1 MRKRVAIV
9 LVPLWILIA
18 GACSDPAT
26 NGADGETVSAEAYAT
41 GVCGAIADWVDEIQG
56 LNEDLQSNLD
66 PSSIDSLKEAMVKFL
81 DDVIAST
88 DAVIKDVE
96 DVGVPDVEDGDA
108 AAQHLLTGLRDSRG
122 VFENARDRVAALSTD
137 DPSAFG
143 EELQTVG
150 TDIQTSM
157 STIGEDLGRFESPVL
172 DEVSKDIPECEAVA
186 GSAADRKSVV

>member
-1 MRKRVAIV
+1 MRKRMAIV
-9 LVPLWILIA
+9 VVPLAILMA
-18 GACSDPAT
+18 GACAGSDGGS
-26 NGADGETVSAEAYAT
+26 NGGAAAETVSAETYAT

-56 LNEDLQSNLD
+56 LNEDLQASLD
-66 PSSIDSLKEAMVKFL
+66 PSSIDALKDAMVTFL

-88 DAVIKDVE
+88 DTVIADVE
-96 DVGVPDVEDGDA
+96 DVGIPDVDDGDV

-122 VFENARDRVAALSTD
+122 VFENARDRVEAMPTD
-137 DPSAFG
+137 DPTAFG

-157 STIGEDLGRFESPVL
+157 STIGEDLGRFESAEL

-186 GSAADRKSVV
+186 ASAA

>member
-1 MRKRVAIV
+1 MRKQMAIV
-9 LVPLWILIA
+9 LLALGVIMT
-18 GACSDPAT
+18 GACSGSDGGW
-26 NGADGETVSAEAYAT
+26 NGGSGAEAVTAEADAT

-56 LNEDLQSNLD
+56 LNEDLQANLD
-66 PSSIDSLKEAMVKFL
+66 PASIDALKDAMVTFL

-88 DAVIKDVE
+88 DTVIANVE
-96 DVGVPDVEDGDA
+96 DAGVPDVEDGEA

-122 VFENARDRVAALSTD
+122 VFQDARDRVEAMPTD
-137 DPSAFG
+137 DPAAFG

-172 DEVSKDIPECEAVA
+172 DDVSKDIPECEAVA
-186 GSAADRKSVV
+186 ASAA

>member
-1 MRKRVAIV
+1 MRKRTAIV
-9 LVPLWILIA
+9 LVPLAILVA
-18 GACSDPAT
+18 GACSGSDGGS
-26 NGADGETVSAEAYAT
+26 NGGADAERVSAEAYAT

-56 LNEDLQSNLD
+56 LNEDLQANLD
-66 PSSIDSLKEAMVKFL
+66 PSSIDALKDTMVTFL

-88 DAVIKDVE
+88 DTVIANVE
-96 DVGVPDVEDGDA
+96 DAGVPDVEDGEA

-122 VFENARDRVAALSTD
+122 VFQDARDRVEAMPTD
-137 DPSAFG
+137 DPAAFG

-172 DEVSKDIPECEAVA
+172 DDVSKDIPECEAVA
-186 GSAADRKSVV
+186 GSAA

>member
-1 MRKRVAIV
+1 MRKRMAIV
-9 LVPLWILIA
+9 LVPVGILLA
-18 GACSDPAT
+18 GACSEAGGGT
-26 NGADGETVSAEAYAT
+26 NGGADVETVSAETYAT

-56 LNEDLQSNLD
+56 LNEDLQANLD
-66 PSSIDSLKEAMVKFL
+66 PSSIDALKDAMVTFL

-88 DAVIKDVE
+88 DTVIAAVE
-96 DVGVPDVEDGDA
+96 DAGVPDVEDGDA

-122 VFENARDRVAALSTD
+122 VFENARDRVEAMSTA
-137 DPSAFG
+137 DPAAFG

-157 STIGEDLGRFESPVL
+157 STIGEDLGQFESQEL

-186 GSAADRKSVV
+186 ASAA

>member
-1 MRKRVAIV
+1 MRKRMMML
-9 LVPLWILIA
+9 LVTLGILMTGSCSGSDGGSNGGA
-18 GACSDPAT
+18 G
-26 NGADGETVSAEAYAT
+26 GETVSAEAYAT

-56 LNEDLQSNLD
+56 LNEDLQANLD
-66 PSSIDSLKEAMVKFL
+66 PSSIDALKDAMVTFL

-88 DAVIKDVE
+88 DTVIADVE
-96 DVGVPDVEDGDA
+96 DVGIPDVDDGAA

-122 VFENARDRVAALSTD
+122 VFEDARDRVEAMPTD
-137 DPSAFG
+137 DPAAFG

-172 DEVSKDIPECEAVA
+172 DDVSKDIPECEAVA
-186 GSAADRKSVV
+186 ASAA

>member
-1 MRKRVAIV
+1 MAIV
-9 LVPLWILIA
+9 LLPLGILA
-18 GACSDPAT
+18 ASACSGSDGGS
-26 NGADGETVSAEAYAT
+26 NGGADAETVSAETYAT

-56 LNEDLQSNLD
+56 LNEDLQANLD
-66 PSSIDSLKEAMVKFL
+66 PSSIDALKDAMVTFL

-88 DAVIKDVE
+88 DTVIANVE
-96 DVGVPDVEDGDA
+96 DAGVPDVDDGVA

-122 VFENARDRVAALSTD
+122 VFQDARDRVEAMPTD
-137 DPSAFG
+137 DPAAFG

-172 DEVSKDIPECEAVA
+172 DDASKDIPECEAVA
-186 GSAADRKSVV
+186 ASAA

>member
-1 MRKRVAIV
+1 MRRRMAIV
-9 LVPLWILIA
+9 LVPVGILLA
-18 GACSDPAT
+18 GACSESGEGT
-26 NGADGETVSAEAYAT
+26 NGGADAETVSAETYAT

-56 LNEDLQSNLD
+56 LNEDLQANLD
-66 PSSIDSLKEAMVKFL
+66 PSSIQALKAAMVTFL

-88 DAVIKDVE
+88 DTVIADVE
-96 DVGVPDVEDGDA
+96 DAGVPDVEDGDA

-122 VFENARDRVAALSTD
+122 VFQDARDRVEAISTD
-137 DPSAFG
+137 DPTAFG

-157 STIGEDLGRFESPVL
+157 STIGEDLGQFESQEL

-186 GSAADRKSVV
+186 ASAA

>member
-1 MRKRVAIV
+1 MRRRMAIV
-9 LVPLWILIA
+9 LVALGILVA
-18 GACSDPAT
+18 GACSGSDGGS
-26 NGADGETVSAEAYAT
+26 NGGADAETVSAETYAT

-56 LNEDLQSNLD
+56 LNEDLQANLD
-66 PSSIDSLKEAMVKFL
+66 PSSIDALKDTMVTFL

-88 DAVIKDVE
+88 DTVITNVE
-96 DVGVPDVEDGDA
+96 DAGVPDVEDGEA

-122 VFENARDRVAALSTD
+122 VFQDARDRVEAMPTD
-137 DPSAFG
+137 DPAAFG

-172 DEVSKDIPECEAVA
+172 DDVSKDIPECEAVA
-186 GSAADRKSVV
+186 GSAA

>member
-1 MRKRVAIV
+1 MRKRMMMV
-9 LVPLWILIA
+9 LVALGVLMT
-18 GACSDPAT
+18 GACSGSDGGS
-26 NGADGETVSAEAYAT
+26 NGGSGAETVTAEAYAT

-56 LNEDLQSNLD
+56 LNENLQANLD
-66 PSSIDSLKEAMVKFL
+66 PTSIDALKDAMVTFL

-88 DAVIKDVE
+88 DTVIADVE
-96 DVGVPDVEDGDA
+96 DVGIPDVDDGAA

-122 VFENARDRVAALSTD
+122 VFEDARDRVEAMPTD
-137 DPSAFG
+137 DPAAFG

-172 DEVSKDIPECEAVA
+172 DDVSEDIPECEAVA
-186 GSAADRKSVV
+186 ASAA